1 MKPIF
6 PALLLCLM
14 PLATLPAQQ
23 PAAPAAASKEKLPY
37 EIAFSNLPEKTR
49 IEYLGKVV
57 EAKRFF
63 NEKRIF
69 EAVDKANEANAIFSD
84 DPEVLNLIGACQV
97 EFRNFEKAMEA
108 FKKADAQRPNN
119 PQIFFNIA
127 ELNFVTGNWQE
138 AEANLTKVLKLTP
151 ATMDKSTFQVNRL
164 TEFKLLLAKLKLNK
178 RAEAVSMATKYDYL
192 DDSPY
197 HYYAAAALLF
207 DEGKDVEAEGVVAR
221 GTRIFQDANMLAP
234 WQDTMIEFGYIK
246 GFFGGAGTA
255 TPTPAP

>member
-1 MKPIF
+1 MKPMF
-6 PALLLCLM
+6 RTLLLCLT
-14 PLATLPAQQ
+14 PLALLPAQQ
-23 PAAPAAASKEKLPY
+23 PAAAPAKEKLPH
-37 EIAFSNLPEKTR
+37 EIAFSNLPEKDR
-49 IEYLGKVV
+49 AEYLKKLL
-57 EAKRFF
+57 EARRLF

-69 EAVDKANEANAIFSD
+69 EAIEKAHDGLKIFPD
-84 DPEVLNLIGACQV
+84 DPEMLNLLGACQV
-97 EFRNFEKAMEA
+97 EFRNFSKAMDD
-108 FKKADAQRPNN
+108 FKKADALMPNN
-119 PQIFFNIA
+119 PQIYFNIA